1 MHTNLT
7 MKTQSTLPKFLQ
19 PNAINNLKRVGGN
32 NDGGYVIDKQNISNS
47 DVLVGLGMS
56 DDWSFE
62 ENFNSINS
70 VPTYIYDETVSLKKF
85 LKKCFKYIIRIN
97 KPRIFIHWFKTSY
110 NYIKF
115 FQGNK
120 FHCKK
125 LVGIDLPPN
134 YISLATI
141 LNKLKNEGFS
151 HVYLKIDIEG
161 WEYRLLRDLIVNSE
175 IIEGLVIEFHDLD
188 LHLDKIED
196 FIKNFP
202 LALVH
207 VHCNNYSPLNSNNIP
222 IAIECTFSSEVTS
235 SKLVTNL
242 PNTLDMPN
250 NPLIEEY
257 TISFSN
263 KVLSL

>member
-1 MHTNLT
+1 
-7 MKTQSTLPKFLQ
+7 MKTQSILPKFLQ
-19 PNAINNLKRVGGN
+19 PKKIDTLKRVGGR
-32 NDGGYVIDKQNISNS
+32 NDGGYVIDKKNIFNS

-85 LKKCFKYIIRIN
+85 LKNCFKYVIRFN
-97 KPRIFIHWFKTSY
+97 KPKIFIHWFKTSY

-134 YISLATI
+134 YISLTTI
-141 LNKLKNEGFS
+141 LNKLKIEKFS
-151 HVYLKIDIEG
+151 HIYLKIDIEG
-161 WEYRLLRDLIVNSE
+161 WEYRLLKDLIANSE

-188 LHLDKIED
+188 LHLDKIEN
-196 FIKNFP
+196 FIKKFP
-202 LALVH
+202 LQLVH
-207 VHCNNYSPLNSNNIP
+207 VHCNNYSPLNIDNTP
-222 IAIECTFSSEVTS
+222 IAIECTFTCEKTS
-235 SKLVTNL
+235 SQLVTNL
-242 PNTLDMPN
+242 PGTQDMPN
-250 NPLIEEY
+250 NPHIKEY
-257 TISFSN
+257 TIDFSDKILSF
-263 KVLSL
+263 